1 MRVTVGRAGV
11 PLRRRAPA
19 RILGLILVLT
29 LGVGIP
35 GASVLDAS
43 GASDG
48 VGGAQA
54 VAIVRTVLAVGL
66 RCDYPGIVAV
76 GPWSRRQLPDGNW
89 RVTFRIT
96 RSSGRTASIP
106 GRLEVDGQ
114 DGHVLNDNAFA
125 ANVVAC
131 GGPPPA
137 TQHCVTRRAGL
148 TAVPFGTPIRRYGPI
163 ALYARVPGL
172 TITRQGRRWTIS
184 GVKLATL
191 HAQWWLDG
199 CTGNG
204 TVFSAA
210 NASVLS
216 HGRPVAVVGD
226 ATLGLEVSGCPS
238 DPLHVRGRILTGD
251 PRITIR
257 GHPVAVAGSR
267 VAYAPFCA
275 SGLGT
280 LK

>member
-1 MRVTVGRAGV
+1 MANLPDLEGLAILAKIVEARSIAGAAV
-11 PLRRRAPA
+11 E
-19 RILGLILVLT
+19 
-29 LGVGIP
+29 LGVSTP
-35 GASVLDAS
+35 
-43 GASDG
+43 
-48 VGGAQA
+48 
-54 VAIVRTVLAVGL
+54 TVSKAL
-66 RCDYPGIVAV
+66 
-76 GPWSRRQLPDGNW
+76 S
-89 RVTFRIT
+89 
-96 RSSGRTASIP
+96 
-106 GRLEVDGQ
+106 RLEVDGQ

-216 HGRPVAVVGD
+216 HGRPVAVVVCRTVGPD
-226 ATLGLEVSGCPS
+226 GRSDMPATIGNH
-238 DPLHVRGRILTGD
+238 HVRTQGRTPSPTRVRQTG
-251 PRITIR
+251 
-257 GHPVAVAGSR
+257 
-267 VAYAPFCA
+267 
-275 SGLGT
+275 
-280 LK
+280 